1 MIMTNTA
8 RGTDFYKPFDTRIHA
23 LASLTGFELKQ
34 EMTTLLTELLPIVRQ
49 WLPKIRRS
57 NGDHTGQ
64 HREDTESEAGLCLWQ
79 VLMAFADGKSASVVN
94 TIPFI
99 HRSVEHALGHFY
111 RSSQIQQVS
120 GLVEASRQERR
131 IAGIDRALTLKQ
143 GRRPSVEELTAAADA
158 DHRSRRRDPA
168 KAGHVTEA
176 SVREWRRA
184 AA

>member
-1 MIMTNTA
+1 MTNTA
-8 RGTDFYKPFDTRIHA
+8 PRGTAFYKSFDLRIHA
-23 LASLTGFELKQ
+23 LATFTGFELKQ
-34 EMTTLLTELLPIVRQ
+34 EMAVLLTELLPIVRQ

-64 HREDTESEAGLCLWQ
+64 HHEDAESEAGLCLWQ
-79 VLMAFADGKSASVVN
+79 VLLAFADGKSTSVVN

-131 IAGIDRALTLKQ
+131 IAGIDRALTAKH
-143 GRRPSVEELTAAADA
+143 GRRPSIEELTAAADA
-158 DHRSRRRDPA
+158 DHRSRRQDPA
-168 KAGHVTEA
+168 KAGHVSVA
-176 SVREWRRA
+176 SVREWRRTA
-184 AA
+184 A